1 MRVRTSVPVVI
12 YLCATGGREA
22 RAAYSCSNSTCVNSR
37 AGMFQL
43 FEYCSCL
50 FSSTVALSLSLSPL
64 LSADRF
70 TFFPILLQESSETGE
85 EVAILH
91 RRAPVSH
98 TLSNLEPAREPKG
111 PPAPR
116 RVPVITYIHPPFFT
130 D

>member
-50 FSSTVALSLSLSPL
+50 FSSTVALSLSLLSSLPTASLFSPSYYRNPAKREKRL
-64 LSADRF
+64 QYCTAGRRSPTPSA
-70 TFFPILLQESSETGE
+70 I
-85 EVAILH
+85 
-91 RRAPVSH
+91 
-98 TLSNLEPAREPKG
+98 
-111 PPAPR
+111 
-116 RVPVITYIHPPFFT
+116 
-130 D
+130 